1 METPNLRELA
11 FRLGEVLDQA
21 EGLSARLPIGQAGP
35 EDVDRIRRLLG
46 APCDW
51 RVRKVGNAAR
61 VVYLDT
67 IADPQRLDDE
77 VVRPLVR
84 ALLRREAG
92 PLPPSGLEAVRTYGE
107 AADALLAGKAI
118 VMLVGGDGA
127 WAADVARWP
136 QRQPQEPP
144 AELVSQGPHLGFVEV
159 LATNLALLR
168 KEVPSRRMRVEALTL
183 GRRSRTRVAVVYMQ
197 GLARLD
203 LLTEVRRR
211 LSKVEADFIADSS
224 MLSQWLVPKSYLFPA
239 VHTTERPDVAASA
252 ILEGRVII
260 MCDGSPTAI
269 IVPQVFAD
277 ILHVP
282 EDYYIRPLGATI
294 ERTIRLMGFVT
305 ALIASPLYVALL
317 TVNLQ
322 LVPTPLFLS
331 IAQARS
337 NVPIPVAAEVLVLEI
352 LVEVIRQAGLRVPSS
367 LGQSVSII
375 GAIVI
380 GQSAVI
386 AGLFSAPAVVVVS
399 LSFIVSFIVPSRDAA
414 MALRLLRFPL
424 ILLAATFGLFG
435 MMWGLMLLLVYLC
448 AIDSFGVP
456 YLAPVSPRR
465 LRGLQDVLWRRPLPA
480 MRRSFLARPVRPRAA
495 AEGRRGP

>member
-1 METPNLRELA
+1 MDTLDLREVAALCDDA
-11 FRLGEVLDQA
+11 LDEA
-21 EGLSARLPIGQAGP
+21 DGLSARLPIRQAGAA
-35 EDVDRIRRLLG
+35 DVERIRRLLG
-46 APCDW
+46 APADL
-51 RVRKVGNAAR
+51 RVRRIGKAVRA
-61 VVYLDT
+61 VYLET
-67 IADPQRLDDE
+67 IVDPRRLDDE
-77 VVRPLVR
+77 VVRPFSR
-84 ALLRREAG
+84 ALLRSGERPSA
-92 PLPPSGLEAVRTYGE
+92 PPGFEAVRTYGE
-107 AADALLAGKAI
+107 AADALLAGKAVVI
-118 VMLVGGDGA
+118 LAGADGA
-127 WAADVARWP
+127 WVWDVARWP

-144 AELVSQGPHLGFVEV
+144 AELVSQGPHLGFVED

-168 KEVPSRRMRVEALTL
+168 KEVPSRRMRVETL
-183 GRRSRTRVAVVYMQ
+183 AIGRRSRTRVAVVYVQ

-211 LSKVEADFIADSS
+211 LSHVEADFITDSG
-224 MLSQWLVPKSYLFPA
+224 MLSQWLVPRSYLFPA

-252 ILEGRVII
+252 VLEGRVII
-260 MCDGSPTAI
+260 LCDGSPTI
-269 IVPQVFAD
+269 VIVPQVFAD

-294 ERTIRLMGFVT
+294 ERTIRFMGFLT
-305 ALIASPLYVALL
+305 ALVVSPLYVALL

-337 NVPIPVAAEVLVLEI
+337 NVPIPVAAEVLLLEI

-424 ILLAATFGLFG
+424 ILLAAAFGLFG
-435 MMWGLMLLLVYLC
+435 MMWGLMLLLIYLC

-480 MRRSFLARPVRPRAA
+480 MRRSFLARPPRPQAA
-495 AEGRRGP
+495 GGRKGP